1 MHDAPLEAH
10 EHAEHA
16 EHAAHANDPFI
27 SRVSITIAILAVV
40 AAAAG
45 SLETF
50 ESASAIIEAN
60 KAVLVQDKATDQW
73 NFFEAKSLKKNM
85 YSIAA
90 DAGGP
95 KAAAYKAKA
104 KDEGAGQDEAQAE
117 AKSLEAERE
126 HDLALSDT
134 HERRHHRLAIA
145 ATLLEIGIAISTIA
159 IITRSRW
166 PWIGAASLG
175 AVGAAVVALAY
186 LT

>member
-16 EHAAHANDPFI
+16 EHAAHEHDPFT
-27 SRVSITIAILAVV
+27 SHVSITIAILAVV

-60 KAVLVQDKATDQW
+60 KAVLVQDRATDQW
-73 NFFEAKSLKKNM
+73 NLYEAKSLKKNM
-85 YSIAA
+85 YVIAA
-90 DAGGP
+90 DSGGG
-95 KAAAYKAKA
+95 KADGYKVKA
-104 KDEGAGQDEAQAE
+104 KDEGAGQDAAQAD
-117 AKSLEAERE
+117 AKGLETER
-126 HDLALSDT
+126 DQALKLSDM

-159 IITRSRW
+159 IITRKRW
-166 PWIGAASLG
+166 PWIGAAGLG
-175 AVGAAVVALAY
+175 VCGVVAAALAY

>member
-1 MHDAPLEAH
+1 MNDPALEAH

-16 EHAAHANDPFI
+16 HHAAHENDPFV
-27 SRVSITIAILAVV
+27 SRVTITIAILAVL

-60 KAVLVQDKATDQW
+60 KAVLSQDRATDEW
-73 NFFEAKSLKKNM
+73 NLFQAKSLKKNM
-85 YSIAA
+85 YAIAA

-95 KAAAYKAKA
+95 KADAYKAKSR
-104 KDEGAGQDEAQAE
+104 DEASGQDEAQTE
-117 AKSLEAERE
+117 AKALEAERE
-126 HDLALSDT
+126 HDLKLSDV
-134 HERRHHRLAIA
+134 HERRHHRLGIA

-159 IITRSRW
+159 IITKKRW
-166 PWIGAASLG
+166 PWFGAATLG
-175 AVGAAVVALAY
+175 TVGAAIVALAY

>member
-1 MHDAPLEAH
+1 MHDPALEAH
-10 EHAEHA
+10 EHTEHA
-16 EHAAHANDPFI
+16 HHAAHENDPFV
-27 SRVSITIAILAVV
+27 SRVSITIAILAVL

-73 NFFEAKSLKKNM
+73 NFFQAKSLKKNM

-90 DAGGP
+90 DSGGP
-95 KAAAYKAKA
+95 KADSYRAKA
-104 KDEGAGQDEAQAE
+104 KEEAAGQDEAQAE
-117 AKSLEAERE
+117 AKRLETDRE

-134 HERRHHRLAIA
+134 HERRHHRLGIA

-159 IITRSRW
+159 IITKKRW
-166 PWIGAASLG
+166 PWVAAASLG
-175 AVGAAVVALAY
+175 TVGAAVVALAY